1 MAKAKQVR
9 KAIKAVCVG
18 CGQEKDC
25 FSALPLKRESG
36 KWKVDPICPDCR
48 RELAAAAEAR
58 NSNGANVELALY
70 GLEASLKE
78 VERRNSHSVLNLGNL
93 LDQAIK
99 AKQPKA

>member
-1 MAKAKQVR
+1 
-9 KAIKAVCVG
+9 
-18 CGQEKDC
+18 
-25 FSALPLKRESG
+25 
-36 KWKVDPICPDCR
+36 
-48 RELAAAAEAR
+48 
-58 NSNGANVELALY
+58 VELALY